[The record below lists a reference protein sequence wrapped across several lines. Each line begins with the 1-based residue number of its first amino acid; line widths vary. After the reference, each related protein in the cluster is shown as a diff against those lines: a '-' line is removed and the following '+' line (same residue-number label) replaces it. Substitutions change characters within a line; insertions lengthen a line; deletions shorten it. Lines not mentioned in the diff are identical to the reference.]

1 MGNKTRIALLVMQI
15 TATIV
20 VWEVGKAGF
29 TATNPLALS
38 TLKPTRVAVAPAN
51 DKRLTAVRN
60 ELKQT
65 KAELDALL
73 AVVHNAPDAKQTIKE
88 TVSVTP
94 IKDELQKQ
102 GNTQAEP
109 EC

>member
-38 TLKPTRVAVAPAN
+38 TLNPAN

>member
-20 VWEVGKAGF
+20 VWEMGKAGI

-38 TLKPTRVAVAPAN
+38 TLKPASVAVAPAN

-65 KAELDALL
+65 KAELDTLL
-73 AVVHNAPDAKQTIKE
+73 VERASDAKQTIKE
-88 TVSVTP
+88 TLSVTP

-102 GNTQAEP
+102 GNRQAEP